1 MLSDTN
7 MENFV
12 SLLWVHYPKEAKTG
26 KTGAPGLG
34 TNSAVVSCVHSGL
47 HGAEALLEAMAV
59 CGSVF
64 SIFQLILN

>member
-1 MLSDTN
+1 MGS
-7 MENFV
+7 FA
-12 SLLWVHYPKEAKTG
+12 SLCFLWINR
-26 KTGAPGLG
+26 GAPGLG
-34 TNSAVVSCVHSGL
+34 TNFAVVLCVHSGL